1 MAVKDK
7 RGRRIFAA
15 GVRTVGRGM
24 LRTLTRS
31 EAGAHWAK
39 VGEDWYQTLGE
50 LKGAAMKLG
59 QLASQYHDL
68 LPPELAQ
75 QLARLQSSA
84 EPLPWEVVEEVLH
97 QQWLKSQWNAISEIN
112 PEPLASASIGQVHTA
127 WLKNGTKVAVKVRYP
142 GVAAAMDSDIKKL
155 GRILSAAGIL
165 QLDKASLAGLLAEIR
180 ERMAEEMDYQRER
193 EHLELFAGL
202 PGMQGLVVPAVV
214 GKLCTEG
221 VLVTEFAE
229 GEAIDV
235 AQTWPQPLR
244 DAIAARYV
252 DWLIAQIFEH
262 GIVHADPH
270 PGNFKFREDGT
281 IVLLDFGC
289 VKRVSP
295 QHRGS
300 MAALM
305 HTVLA
310 EDYEGLHYHLGQL
323 GGLAAP
329 EAPLTDKLQPIYV
342 ESAAFLR
349 ERMLEVPYFDF
360 SEPSFIPDA
369 RAIGRRALPQ
379 WRAFKPIP
387 ELAFVMR
394 ALSGAYW
401 LLRRLESQVDIRAR
415 VQDIPQSPV
424 ERLP

>member
-1 MAVKDK
+1 MAIKDK

-24 LRTLTRS
+24 LRTLTRT

-39 VGEDWYQTLGE
+39 VGEDWYQTLGD

-68 LPPELAQ
+68 LPPELSQ

-84 EPLPWEVVEEVLH
+84 EPLPWEVVEEVLRE
-97 QQWLKSQWNAISEIN
+97 QWSRSQWQAISDIN
-112 PEPLASASIGQVHTA
+112 TEALASASIGQVHMA
-127 WLKNGTKVAVKVRYP
+127 QLKNGTHVAVKVRYP

-155 GRILSAAGIL
+155 GRILSAAGVL
-165 QLDKASLAGLLAEIR
+165 PLDKASLAGLLAEIR
-180 ERMAEEMDYQRER
+180 ERMAEEMDYRRER
-193 EHLELFAGL
+193 EHLELFAAL

-214 GKLCTEG
+214 GELCTEG
-221 VLVTEFAE
+221 VLVTEFAHGE
-229 GEAIDV
+229 GVEL
-235 AQTWPQPLR
+235 AQTWPQATR

-295 QHRGS
+295 QHRAS

-305 HTVLA
+305 HAVLA
-310 EDYEGLHYHLGQL
+310 EDYEGLHYHLGEL
-323 GGLAAP
+323 GGLADP
-329 EAPLTDKLQPIYV
+329 EAPMTDKLQPIYV
-342 ESAAFLR
+342 ESAEFLR

-360 SEPSFIPDA
+360 SEPTFIPDA

-387 ELAFVMR
+387 DLAFVMR

-415 VQDIPQSPV
+415 IQDIPHSSV
-424 ERLP
+424 ARR